1 MTPQE
6 QTLELQ
12 RWLTAAYNHM
22 LQALYAMH
30 NALGLYEPS
39 VVEEQEETEAE
50 SPVTLTVIKGDKDIE
65 E

>member
-1 MTPQE
+1 
-6 QTLELQ
+6 
-12 RWLTAAYNHM
+12 M